1 MQQFSWMSLV
11 DAMFLESKQKRD
23 VVEILINSLG
33 LDSEKQSPN
42 QLAELGQASF
52 ESLPEDDLL
61 IKIHL
66 SSSRIIRIRA
76 HDESRLLELQSFV
89 HLVKLAMT
97 NAEQRET
104 LVLASLTDQ
113 LTSLLNRRGWEHY
126 LSSVRP
132 SCGTLVFLDVDG
144 LKQVNQMS
152 GYQSADEK
160 LQIVGSVL
168 KTGFRSTDCACRW
181 GGDEFLV
188 FLKDSNRV
196 ATEKRILN
204 ATRRVTKLSQLNLTY
219 GMAEVTTSRQD
230 QNTFVSAIAIAQRAM
245 ERRKLAAG

>member
-11 DAMFLESKQKRD
+11 DAMFLESKQQRD

-33 LDSEKQSPN
+33 LDSERQFPN
-42 QLAELGQASF
+42 QLSELGQASF

-113 LTSLLNRRGWEHY
+113 
-126 LSSVRP
+126 
-132 SCGTLVFLDVDG
+132 F
-144 LKQVNQMS
+144 
-152 GYQSADEK
+152 
-160 LQIVGSVL
+160 
-168 KTGFRSTDCACRW
+168 
-181 GGDEFLV
+181 
-188 FLKDSNRV
+188 
-196 ATEKRILN
+196 
-204 ATRRVTKLSQLNLTY
+204 
-219 GMAEVTTSRQD
+219 
-230 QNTFVSAIAIAQRAM
+230 
-245 ERRKLAAG
+245 

>member
-11 DAMFLESKQKRD
+11 DAMFLESKQRRD

-33 LDSEKQSPN
+33 LDSERQFPN
-42 QLAELGQASF
+42 QLSELGQASF
-52 ESLPEDDLL
+52 ESFPEDELL

-76 HDESRLLELQSFV
+76 HDESRLLELQSFA
-89 HLVKLAMT
+89 HLAQLALT
-97 NAEQRET
+97 NASQRES
-104 LVLASLTDQ
+104 LVLASMTDQ

-126 LSSVRP
+126 LSTVRP
-132 SCGTLVFLDVDG
+132 TCGTLVFLDVDG

-152 GYQSADEK
+152 GYQSADGK
-160 LQIVGSVL
+160 LRLIGSVL
-168 KTGFRSTDCACRW
+168 SIAFRSTDLACRW

-196 ATEKRILN
+196 TTEKRILDV
-204 ATRRVTKLSQLNLTY
+204 TGEITKLSQLNLTY
-219 GMAEVTTSRQD
+219 GMAEVTTSSHD
-230 QNTFVSAIAIAQRAM
+230 QNTFLSVIAIAQRAM
-245 ERRKLAAG
+245 EQRKLATG